1 MTGWRRPVG
10 RALPVILL
18 ATLLAWLGGG
28 QAQLG
33 RIDPAL
39 ALPVLFP
46 PLVLLAA
53 WCRRD
58 DVAGRRRTLIAA
70 ASGIVLAQAAL
81 GLVLAGEIAWLQLA
95 LIAAGGLAAGALA
108 DVLMR
113 WCPRRRILAWAAALL
128 VATGWF
134 AAGHA
139 ALARLYRPA
148 VAPSGAPV
156 ATVLTGLPLRWSG
169 EADLAAIIAG
179 QRADDPALARLE
191 AAGPLRLVD
200 SLVDRG
206 LPPGGTLLLAHPRA
220 LAPQELVAI
229 DSFVRGGGKAVILA
243 DALSGW
249 PAAHPTGD
257 QRNPPVT
264 SLLTP
269 LLDHWGV
276 TLAAA
281 NPDAPTWLAAD
292 VDAARL
298 RLASAG
304 RFERLPAG
312 CRAYADRHVARC
324 PIGTGEVWLVGD
336 ADLLL
341 APLWAPPVAG
351 AEHLRPADTMAW
363 MAARLWPG
371 AGVAPFSPVWIRR
384 ATR

>member
-10 RALPVILL
+10 RAVPVILL

-53 WCRRD
+53 WCRHD
-58 DVAGRRRTLIAA
+58 DAVVRRRTLIAA
-70 ASGIVLAQAAL
+70 SSAIVLAQAAL
-81 GLVLAGEIAWLQLA
+81 GLVLAGQLAWLQLA

-108 DVLMR
+108 ELLMCRRPR
-113 WCPRRRILAWAAALL
+113 WWMLTWLAAAL
-128 VATGWF
+128 VAAGWF
-134 AAGHA
+134 AASHA
-139 ALARLYRPA
+139 LLGRLYRPA
-148 VAPSGAPV
+148 LAPPGASV

-169 EADLAAIIAG
+169 EADMAAIIAG
-179 QRADDPALARLE
+179 KRADDPALVRLE

-206 LPPGGTLLLAHPRA
+206 PPPGGTLLLAHPRA

-249 PAAHPTGD
+249 PAAHPIGD
-257 QRNPPVT
+257 PRNPPVT

-281 NPDAPTWLAAD
+281 NPDAPMLVAAD

-298 RLASAG
+298 LLASAG
-304 RFERLPAG
+304 RFERLPAA
-312 CRAYADRHVARC
+312 CRDYADRHVARC
-324 PIGTGEVWLVGD
+324 PIGKGEVWLVGD
-336 ADLLL
+336 ADLLF

-371 AGVAPFSPVWIRR
+371 AGVAPFHPVWIRR
-384 ATR
+384 DAR

>member
-10 RALPVILL
+10 RAVPVILL

-28 QAQLG
+28 QAQFG

-53 WCRRD
+53 WCCRD
-58 DVAGRRRTLIAA
+58 EATARRRALLVAA
-70 ASGIVLAQAAL
+70 FGMVLAQAVL
-81 GLVLAGEIAWLQLA
+81 GMVLAGQLAWLQLA
-95 LIAAGGLAAGALA
+95 LIATASLAAGLLA
-108 DVLMR
+108 ETLMGWRPR
-113 WCPRRRILAWAAALL
+113 WRMLTWLVALL
-128 VATGWF
+128 IAVGWF
-134 AAGHA
+134 AASHA
-139 ALARLYRPA
+139 MLARLYRPA
-148 VAPSGAPV
+148 AAPADAPV

-179 QRADDPALARLE
+179 QRADDPALVRLE
-191 AAGPLRLVD
+191 AAGPLQLVD
-200 SLVDRG
+200 SLVEHRP
-206 LPPGGTLLLAHPRA
+206 PPGGTLLLAHPRA

-243 DALSGW
+243 DALSSW
-249 PAAHPTGD
+249 PAAHPIGD
-257 QRNPPVT
+257 PRNPPVT

-281 NPDAPTWLAAD
+281 NPDAPMVVAAD

-298 RLASAG
+298 LLASAG
-304 RFERLPAG
+304 RFERLPSA
-312 CRAYADRHVARC
+312 CREYADRHVARC
-324 PIGTGEVWLVGD
+324 PIGGGEVWLVGD
-336 ADLLL
+336 ADLLF
-341 APLWAPPVAG
+341 APLWTPAIPG

-371 AGVAPFSPVWIRR
+371 AGVAPFSPLWIRSD
-384 ATR
+384 AH

>member
-46 PLVLLAA
+46 PLVLLAV

-58 DVAGRRRTLIAA
+58 DAVVRGWTLVAA

-81 GLVLAGEIAWLQLA
+81 GLVLAGQIAWLQLA
-95 LIAAGGLAAGALA
+95 LIAAAGVAAGVLA
-108 DVLMR
+108 DVSMR
-113 WCPRRRILAWAAALL
+113 WCPRRRILAWVAALL

-139 ALARLYRPA
+139 ALAHLYRPA
-148 VAPSGAPV
+148 VAPSGASV

-169 EADLAAIIAG
+169 EADMAAIIAG

-191 AAGPLRLVD
+191 ATGPLRLVD

-206 LPPGGTLLLAHPRA
+206 PPPGGTLLLAHPRA

-249 PAAHPTGD
+249 PAAHPIGD
-257 QRNPPVT
+257 PRNPPVT

-281 NPDAPTWLAAD
+281 NPDAPMLVAAD
-292 VDAARL
+292 VDTARL

-336 ADLLL
+336 ADLLF

-384 ATR
+384 DAR